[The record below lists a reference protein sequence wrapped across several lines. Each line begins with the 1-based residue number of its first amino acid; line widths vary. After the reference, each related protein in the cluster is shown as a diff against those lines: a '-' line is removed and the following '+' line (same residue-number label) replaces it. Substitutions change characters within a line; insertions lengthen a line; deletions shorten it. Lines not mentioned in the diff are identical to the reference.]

1 MSPEVRALKRV
12 ALAVA
17 SVLGGVALVV
27 LLHMVLS
34 PLTLVCIAFAGLV
47 TYGFILMYDMYLY
60 QEKAKD
66 KE

>member
-1 MSPEVRALKRV
+1 MSPEKRALKRV
-12 ALAVA
+12 AMAVA

-27 LLHMVLS
+27 LLNMILS

-60 QEKAKD
+60 QEKLKD